1 MFIFVQNLVLGHI
14 NLFCLLISFSF
25 SLSAVFPFTSNFMG
39 FIKLGALE
47 GMCVVRGLVY
57 VGVRRYVQVC
67 VGGCGQMWVVM
78 CVCVQVYV
86 GGCARVGA
94 GVLRCALVCAVVPG
108 YMMVW
113 AGVCVWVCLGM
124 CGCVLVCTC
133 VWNKF
138 CRISSRD

>member
-1 MFIFVQNLVLGHI
+1 MFIFVQNLVLGRI

-25 SLSAVFPFTSNFMG
+25 SLSAVFPFTSNLMG

-78 CVCVQVYV
+78 CVCVCAGICGWLCA
-86 GGCARVGA
+86 GGC
-94 GVLRCALVCAVVPG
+94 RCAQVCPG
-108 YMMVW
+108 VRSCTRLYDGV
-113 AGVCVWVCLGM
+113 GRCVCVGLLGYVRVCVGVHM
-124 CGCVLVCTC
+124 CVE
-133 VWNKF
+133 
-138 CRISSRD
+138 